1 MSISL
6 KQFLKPLPNIALFA
20 KTRSGK
26 DEVYNVLK
34 RMGWNVER
42 YAFGDAMKEKFYSVF
57 PDMPREPKPTK
68 AMIEFGE
75 AMRKIDPFVWVKPTM
90 NKMNTRKY
98 ELAQAGLNVPS
109 FVITDVRNWEEYNTC
124 KNAGFTMVKVLAS
137 EETRIRR
144 METLGEEVSRSILD
158 APTEKRMDQFSYDFV
173 VENDTDDYDT
183 LVSNV
188 TELIYQIQSQRRR

>member
-6 KQFLKPLPNIALFA
+6 NQFLKPLPNIALFA

-26 DEVYNVLK
+26 DEVYNVLN
-34 RMGWNVER
+34 RMGWDVER
-42 YAFGDAMKEKFYSVF
+42 YAFGDAMKEKFYSIF
-57 PDMPREPKPTK
+57 PDMPREPKPTI

-75 AMRKIDPFVWVKPTM
+75 AMRRIDPFVWVKPTM
-90 NKMNTRKY
+90 NKMSVRKY

-109 FVITDVRNWEEYNTC
+109 FVITDVRNWEEYNAC
-124 KNAGFTMVKVLAS
+124 KNAGFTMVKVWAS

-144 METLGEEVSRSILD
+144 MEALGEKVNRGVLD

-188 TELIYQIQSQRRR
+188 TELIYQIQSRRRR

>member
-26 DEVYNVLK
+26 DEVYNVLN

-57 PDMPREPKPTK
+57 PDIPREPKPTK

-75 AMRKIDPFVWVKPTM
+75 SMRKIDPFVWVKPTM
-90 NKMNTRKY
+90 NKMNVRKY

-109 FVITDVRNWEEYNTC
+109 FVITDVRNWEEYNAC
-124 KNAGFTMVKVLAS
+124 KNAGFTMVKVWAS
-137 EETRIRR
+137 EETRIKR
-144 METLGEEVSRSILD
+144 MEALGEEVSRRYFRCTNRKKNGSIQL
-158 APTEKRMDQFSYDFV
+158 
-173 VENDTDDYDT
+173 
-183 LVSNV
+183 
-188 TELIYQIQSQRRR
+188 

>member
-26 DEVYNVLK
+26 DEVYNVLN
-34 RMGWNVER
+34 RMGWDVER
-42 YAFGDAMKEKFYSVF
+42 YAFGDAMKEKFYSIF
-57 PDMPREPKPTK
+57 PDMPREPKPTI

-75 AMRKIDPFVWVKPTM
+75 AMRRIDPFVWVKPTM
-90 NKMNTRKY
+90 NKMSVRKY

-109 FVITDVRNWEEYNTC
+109 FVITDVRNWEEYNAC
-124 KNAGFTMVKVLAS
+124 KNAGFTMVKVWAS

-144 METLGEEVSRSILD
+144 MEALREKVNRGILD
-158 APTEKRMDQFSYDFV
+158 APTEKRMEQFSYDFV

>member
-26 DEVYNVLK
+26 DEVYNVLN
-34 RMGWNVER
+34 RMGWDVER

-90 NKMNTRKY
+90 NKMKIRKY

-124 KNAGFTMVKVLAS
+124 KNAGFTMVKVWAS

-144 METLGEEVSRSILD
+144 MEALGEEVSRSILD
-158 APTEKRMDQFSYDFV
+158 APTEKRMDQFSYDFA